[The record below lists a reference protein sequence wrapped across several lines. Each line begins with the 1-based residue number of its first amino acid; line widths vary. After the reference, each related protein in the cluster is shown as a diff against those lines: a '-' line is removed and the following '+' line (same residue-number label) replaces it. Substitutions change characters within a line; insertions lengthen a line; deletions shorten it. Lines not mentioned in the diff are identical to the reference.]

1 MATSANLECD
11 LPDEG
16 PRTPSEQI
24 CDHGR
29 QRNTDPLSR
38 EAIVATNA
46 PGPYGPSVDPAIP
59 FVASMKIDPEGIRIG
74 EIAHLDL
81 RRGIEMGKAKHC
93 NRRDTRIVSFDQGS
107 E

>member
-1 MATSANLECD
+1 MECD
-11 LPDEG
+11 LADQGSRAPAKKVSDRGKGGQLYPISCKSVMATDFAG
-16 PRTPSEQI
+16 P
-24 CDHGR
+24 
-29 QRNTDPLSR
+29 N
-38 EAIVATNA
+38 
-46 PGPYGPSVDPAIP
+46 GPAMNPAIAL
-59 FVASMKIDPEGIRIG
+59 VAPMQIDPKGIRIG